1 MWRGLMVIFG
11 FCEGVEH
18 VECVFGRV
26 LNVCFYAPT
35 LTVGGVK
42 GDKVSAFVIF
52 EVLFLCQKGVKNGLR
67 GSERLRR
74 GKKGLARGSERLR
87 RGRKG
92 LTRGSG
98 GFARGRKGVVRGSEG
113 LRRGKKGLTRGSEG
127 LARGKKRLVDVR
139 TPFP

>member
-1 MWRGLMVIFG
+1 MK
-11 FCEGVEH
+11 H
-18 VECVFGRV
+18 VECVFDRA

-35 LTVGGVK
+35 LTVGGVR
-42 GDKVSAFVIF
+42 GDKVSASVIF
-52 EVLFLCQKGVKNGLR
+52 EALFSCQKGVKNGLR
-67 GSERLRR
+67 GSKRLRR

-98 GFARGRKGVVRGSEG
+98 GLARGRKGVVRGSEG

-127 LARGKKRLVDVR
+127 LARGKKRLVDMR

>member
-1 MWRGLMVIFG
+1 MK
-11 FCEGVEH
+11 H

-74 GKKGLARGSERLR
+74 GR
-87 RGRKG
+87 
-92 LTRGSG
+92 
-98 GFARGRKGVVRGSEG
+98 
-113 LRRGKKGLTRGSEG
+113 KGLTRGSEG
-127 LARGKKRLVDVR
+127 LARGRKGLVRGSKRLRRGKKRSHER
-139 TPFP
+139 F